1 MRCHALGERG
11 RKEKK
16 EAKQQDANVR
26 NFFFFLMEKD
36 ETQFSGEGRE
46 REDNKLLPWRSPVE
60 GRVGVIRFTPGGLSY
75 H

>member
-26 NFFFFLMEKD
+26 NFGFFLMEKD

-46 REDNKLLPWRSPVE
+46 REDNKLLQSPVG

>member
-26 NFFFFLMEKD
+26 NFVFFLMEKD

-46 REDNKLLPWRSPVE
+46 REDNKLLQSPVG

>member
-26 NFFFFLMEKD
+26 NFFFLMEKD

-46 REDNKLLPWRSPVE
+46 REDNKLLQSPVG
-60 GRVGVIRFTPGGLSY
+60 GRVGVIRFTAGGLSY

>member
-1 MRCHALGERG
+1 MCGT
-11 RKEKK
+11 
-16 EAKQQDANVR
+16 
-26 NFFFFLMEKD
+26 FFFFLMEKD

-46 REDNKLLPWRSPVE
+46 REDNKLLQSPVG

>member
-16 EAKQQDANVR
+16 EAKQRDANVR
-26 NFFFFLMEKD
+26 NFFFLMEKD

-46 REDNKLLPWRSPVE
+46 REDNKLLQSPVG

>member
-1 MRCHALGERG
+1 MMRCHALGERG

-26 NFFFFLMEKD
+26 NFFFLMEKD

-46 REDNKLLPWRSPVE
+46 REDNKLLQSPVG

>member
-1 MRCHALGERG
+1 MMRCHALGERG

-26 NFFFFLMEKD
+26 NFVFFLMEKD

-46 REDNKLLPWRSPVE
+46 REDNKLLQSPVG

>member
-1 MRCHALGERG
+1 MCGT
-11 RKEKK
+11 
-16 EAKQQDANVR
+16 
-26 NFFFFLMEKD
+26 FFFFLMEKD

-46 REDNKLLPWRSPVE
+46 REDNKLLPWRSPVG